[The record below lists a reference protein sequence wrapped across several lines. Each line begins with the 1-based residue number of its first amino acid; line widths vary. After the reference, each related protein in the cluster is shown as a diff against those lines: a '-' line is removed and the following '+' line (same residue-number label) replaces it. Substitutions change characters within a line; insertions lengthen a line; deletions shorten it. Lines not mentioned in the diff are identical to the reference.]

1 MYRNRKSRQ
10 KRRQRAV
17 DEQVGQINKGLDGM
31 MLSTVLEDNVAIM
44 QNLFADVDVFQVR
57 RLESRD
63 GGLRFALMYCDGMI
77 NNEFVELSIVSPL
90 LSASVP
96 EGDATDYLATQA
108 LKVTEIKKTGDIRE
122 IVEGV
127 SYGSTLLFVDG
138 SAQALLMDTK
148 HFVTRAIAE
157 PESERTLTGPREGFN
172 EDLITNL
179 TLLRRKVRSNELK
192 MKMRVFGRRTRTQA
206 CICYMDGLV
215 NKSIL
220 AELERRLDTVDIDG
234 VLDTHYLEEL
244 IRDSRTS
251 MFRTVGY
258 TERPDVVVGK
268 LLEGRIAV
276 LVDGSPV
283 ALTVPYLFVENFQS
297 GEDYYYSHYYAS
309 FARMLRIVGFFLTV
323 IVPGLYISVVAFHH
337 EMLPTQLLTNMATE
351 RNSVPLP
358 AALEAVVMLLVFDL
372 LRETGARMPGNVG
385 QALSIVGALVI
396 GQAAV
401 EAKMVAAPM
410 IIMVALT
417 ATTSLLVPKLNA
429 PIIYVRFFLLFLASM
444 FGFYGLALGASAVLI
459 HVLNLRS
466 FGVQVLTLTG
476 DLSKHEVRDTWIR
489 DPWWLMK
496 LRPRI
501 AADRARMQD
510 NANMQNAGGGQ

>member
-1 MYRNRKSRQ
+1 MSRQ

-17 DEQVGQINKGLDGM
+17 DKQVGQINQGLDSM
-31 MLSTVLEDNVAIM
+31 MLSAALEDNVAIM
-44 QNLFADVDVFQVR
+44 ENLFADVDVFRVR
-57 RLESRD
+57 RLESKD
-63 GGLRFALMYCDGMI
+63 GGLRFALMYCDGMVNQEYI
-77 NNEFVELSIVSPL
+77 ELSIISPL

-96 EGDATDYLATQA
+96 EEDAADYLATQT
-108 LKVTEIKKTGDIRE
+108 LKVSEVKMTSDIRE

-127 SYGSTLLFVDG
+127 AYGSTLLFVDG
-138 SAQALLMDTK
+138 AAQALLMDTK
-148 HFVTRAIAE
+148 RFNTRPISE
-157 PESERTLTGPREGFN
+157 PESERTLTGPREGFI
-172 EDLITNL
+172 EDLLTNL

-206 CICYMDGLV
+206 CVCYIEGLV

-220 AELERRLDTVDIDG
+220 AELQRRLDTVDIDG
-234 VLDTHYLEEL
+234 VLDPHYLEEL

-251 MFRTVGY
+251 MFRTIGY
-258 TERPDVVVGK
+258 TERPDVVIGK

-283 ALTVPYLFVENFQS
+283 ALTLPYLFVENFQS
-297 GEDYYYSHYYAS
+297 GEDYYYTYFYAS
-309 FARMLRIVGFFLTV
+309 FARVLRIVGFFLTV
-323 IVPGLYISVVAFHH
+323 LVPGLYIAIVAFHH
-337 EMLPTQLLTNMATE
+337 EMLPSQLLINMATE

-358 AALEAVVMLLVFDL
+358 AALEAVVMLIVFDL
-372 LRETGARMPGNVG
+372 LRETGTRMPGNIG

-429 PIIYVRFFLLFLASM
+429 PIIYIRFFLLLLASM

-459 HVLNLRS
+459 HVINLRS

-510 NANMQNAGGGQ
+510 HANMQNSGGGQ